1 MNSSRKLAVIVLGDN
16 FNSEV
21 YHSLRN
27 CLINGGIDIYVAA
40 INRDIELIDDHG
52 NELIRPDFGLEDIN
66 NLNFDALIL
75 SDGSVSDDLRYSAEF
90 QSLIRRAH
98 NEGMII
104 ATIDQSARY
113 LIDAG
118 IAKTHFLTASPNI
131 RHELETHGAHYEN
144 EPVWVDGNFVSGRI
158 LDDLPAFCKVLV
170 DEISLK
176 PAA

>member
-1 MNSSRKLAVIVLGDN
+1 MGLSGKRAVIVLGDN

-21 YHSLRN
+21 YHELKN
-27 CLINGGIDIYVAA
+27 CLTGAGVNISVAA
-40 INRDIELIDDHG
+40 VSRDIELIDDRG
-52 NELIRPDFGLEDIN
+52 NELIRPDFDLKDIN

-75 SDGSVSDDLRYSAEF
+75 SDGSVSDDLRYSDEF
-90 QSLIRRAH
+90 QNLVRRAH
-98 NEGMII
+98 DEGMII

-118 IAKTHFLTASPNI
+118 IAATHFLTASPNI
-131 RHELETHGAHYEN
+131 RHELETHGAQYEN

-158 LDDLPAFCKVLV
+158 LEDLPAFCKVLV